1 MSFKFIRITR
11 QKSQQDAK
19 NMSTSRVKHPSFEY
33 PVSFSRKKDNSTH
46 MRPLLNYWIEMRTE
60 ESRQIV
66 QERERECLSSKY
78 SADSHTWL
86 NLSQFGAHWKRGLH
100 GKRMRCAFP
109 TILYNCFE
117 RNLSYTQS
125 HTLLPSHTN
134 THVCGWQSGTPACGW
149 LQALEQHVI
158 VILVSLV
165 SGSRTV
171 ALCGILEICACHYV
185 ICPAPES
192 ASALGLASVVPPSG
206 GFFVPLA
213 MCNSICA
220 TFHSGP
226 LMWPALAL
234 ETAH

>member
-1 MSFKFIRITR
+1 MQTLLHRLTNLRPSYHTLFKTSQPMSFKFIRITR
-11 QKSQQDAK
+11 QKSQQYAK

-33 PVSFSRKKDNSTH
+33 PMSFSRKKDNSTH

-117 RNLSYTQS
+117 RNLSHTQS
-125 HTLLPSHTN
+125 NTLLPSHTH
-134 THVCGWQSGTPACGW
+134 THMCVAGKVEHP
-149 LQALEQHVI
+149 HVDDFKH
-158 VILVSLV
+158 LS
-165 SGSRTV
+165 S
-171 ALCGILEICACHYV
+171 
-185 ICPAPES
+185 
-192 ASALGLASVVPPSG
+192 
-206 GFFVPLA
+206 
-213 MCNSICA
+213 M
-220 TFHSGP
+220 
-226 LMWPALAL
+226 
-234 ETAH
+234 

>member
-19 NMSTSRVKHPSFEY
+19 NMSTSRVKHPSLEY

-60 ESRQIV
+60 ESRQTV
-66 QERERECLSSKY
+66 WERERECLSSKY

-100 GKRMRCAFP
+100 GKRMRCTFP
-109 TILYNCFE
+109 TILELYNCFE
-117 RNLSYTQS
+117 RNLSNTES
-125 HTLLPSHTN
+125 HTLLPSHTH
-134 THVCGWQSGTPACGW
+134 TCVCGWQSGTPACGW

-192 ASALGLASVVPPSG
+192 ASALGLASVV
-206 GFFVPLA
+206 L
-213 MCNSICA
+213 
-220 TFHSGP
+220 
-226 LMWPALAL
+226 
-234 ETAH
+234 